1 MENKQEI
8 LDKLAEVIRLTRA
21 GDDLDHFE
29 YDEKRELV
37 FAFFDE
43 SKHASRIIN
52 VGCDSGWAMI
62 KDVVNNLDIG

>member
-21 GDDLDHFE
+21 GDDLYHFE

-37 FAFFDE
+37 YAFFGDD
-43 SKHASRIIN
+43 KYPSRTIN
-52 VGCDSGWAMI
+52 VALDSGWAMI
-62 KDVVNNLDIG
+62 KDVVNNLHIG

>member
-8 LDKLAEVIRLTRA
+8 LEKLAEVIRLTRA

-43 SKHASRIIN
+43 SKHASRVIN
-52 VGCDSGWAMI
+52 VALDSGWAMI